1 MERNKIIYSPSTIS
15 TSQIINPIS
24 RAHSQ
29 ISITQTMP
37 SANDYNF
44 ASGNVYLAHGSR
56 INDSTS
62 EYNIY
67 SQVNK
72 ENYNAETSI
81 PVVRQ
86 STSHGN
92 EFDNYSQVISMSCFF
107 FDLNYRN
114 SEKKNVR
121 IRSCRTS
128 KKGVY
133 EK

>member
-1 MERNKIIYSPSTIS
+1 MIVERNKIIYSPSTIS
-15 TSQIINPIS
+15 TSQIISPIS

-29 ISITQTMP
+29 ISIAQTMP
-37 SANDYNF
+37 NDYNF

-56 INDSTS
+56 MNDSTS

-92 EFDNYSQVISMSCFF
+92 EFDNYSQVIKMSYFF
-107 FDLNYRN
+107 
-114 SEKKNVR
+114 
-121 IRSCRTS
+121 
-128 KKGVY
+128 
-133 EK
+133 